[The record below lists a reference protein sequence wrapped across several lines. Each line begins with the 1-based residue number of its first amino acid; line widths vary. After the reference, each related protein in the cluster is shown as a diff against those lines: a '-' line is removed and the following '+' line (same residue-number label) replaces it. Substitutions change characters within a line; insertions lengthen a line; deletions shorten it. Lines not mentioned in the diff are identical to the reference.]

1 MPNKVILN
9 DRVGIPNRLWPIR
22 SELTEPQCKA
32 RHLGSPETQ
41 QEWGAP
47 FCSNSSFSCLGKDP
61 ASLTQPIFVYISHT
75 QEAGTMHACAAL
87 CLTENSVSHGWLT
100 SKHKEIPLLHSS
112 SGSAVHTSHELA
124 KSKSRVYTDC
134 CATAAAKPGLPLVI

>member
-100 SKHKEIPLLHSS
+100 SKRKEIHFSIFLQAVQCIPHMNLPSPNQEFIQTVVQLLQQNQ
-112 SGSAVHTSHELA
+112 GFL
-124 KSKSRVYTDC
+124 
-134 CATAAAKPGLPLVI
+134 L